1 MFPNSVFKWEAKF
14 AKTAHRTKERDK
26 AFTGFYCGHRCD
38 ENAIISS
45 SAFLSWLYRAAKLEM
60 RSEKRDKPARKIIY
74 VNGSFGVIE

>member
-1 MFPNSVFKWEAKF
+1 MRSEIC
-14 AKTAHRTKERDK
+14 KTAHKTQGRDK

>member
-1 MFPNSVFKWEAKF
+1 MFPNSVFKWGAKF
-14 AKTAHRTKERDK
+14 ATAHKTQGRDK

-38 ENAIISS
+38 ENAIISTF
-45 SAFLSWLYRAAKLEM
+45 AFLSWLYRAAKLEM